1 MAKKQQKLPRHEEL
15 LLDYAERLKNHRR
28 GRSALHVRISLLASY
43 NRRIG
48 HLRIAENAFEK
59 LIKTYEGR
67 IFCLANGDLMFIARD
82 IPDSAIDDIVLKL
95 RMMFREDPFIEL
107 AENETNENAFCVS
120 YDIDK
125 NYAAFLGKAREL
137 FYECEQLL
145 SPMGAQGPASST
157 SEPGRP
163 ALPLKPLTPV
173 ILGRLEDAI
182 EGADLSNL
190 IRKQAICAI
199 TPGMPPS
206 PIFYERFISID
217 GLRKSYLP
225 DIDFQSNR
233 WLFHH
238 LVERLDGRMLAALPE
253 YLANLPVPTS
263 INSTISTIL
272 SEKFLLF
279 DSEYKQIKK
288 RKTLVFEFQAVD
300 ILADINAYMFA
311 RDFLRS
317 NGYKICIDGL
327 DPLTFSM
334 IFRDQMQ
341 ADLEKVVWSQDLVN
355 KLKGGWREH
364 FAAAVERAGST
375 RVVLCRCDDA
385 AAIEFGYSMGIH
397 LFQGYYIDEM
407 LNSRRAPD
415 IAVNY

>member
-1 MAKKQQKLPRHEEL
+1 MAKKPEKLARHEEL

-28 GRSALHVRISLLASY
+28 GRHALHVRISLLALY
-43 NRRIG
+43 NRQIG
-48 HLRIAENAFEK
+48 HLRIAENAFDK

-67 IFCLANGDLMFIARD
+67 IFCLSNGDIMFVARD
-82 IPDSAIDDIVLKL
+82 IPDFAIDDIVFKL
-95 RMMFREDPFIEL
+95 RMMFREDPFVEL
-107 AENETNENAFCVS
+107 AENETDENAFCVS

-125 NYAAFLGKAREL
+125 DYAAFLGKVREL
-137 FYECEQLL
+137 FRDCEQLL
-145 SPMGAQGPASST
+145 SPMAAQAPKGSSP
-157 SEPGRP
+157 EPGRAAF
-163 ALPLKPLTPV
+163 ALRPLTPV

-182 EGADLSNL
+182 DGADLSSL

-233 WLFHH
+233 WLFQH
-238 LVERLDGRMLAALPE
+238 LVERLDGRMLAVLPE

-263 INSTISTIL
+263 INSTINTVL
-272 SEKFLLF
+272 SERFLSF

-300 ILADINAYMFA
+300 ILADISAYMFA

-341 ADLEKVVWSQDLVN
+341 ADLEKVVWSKDLVN
-355 KLKGGWREH
+355 KLEGDWRKH

-375 RVVLCRCDDA
+375 RVVLCRCDDP

-397 LFQGYYIDEM
+397 LFQGYYIDEI
-407 LNSRRAPD
+407 LSSRRAPD

>member
-1 MAKKQQKLPRHEEL
+1 MAKKPETLARHEEL

-28 GRSALHVRISLLASY
+28 GRRALHVRISLLASY
-43 NRRIG
+43 NRQIG

-59 LIKTYEGR
+59 LIKMYEGR
-67 IFCLANGDLMFIARD
+67 IFRLSNGDLMFVARE

-107 AENETNENAFCVS
+107 AENETDENAFCVG
-120 YDIDK
+120 YDVDK
-125 NYAAFLGKAREL
+125 DYAAFIGKVREL
-137 FYECEQLL
+137 YRECEQLL
-145 SPMGAQGPASST
+145 SPMGARAADGSSAK
-157 SEPGRP
+157 PVRP
-163 ALPLKPLTPV
+163 ALSLKPLTPV

-182 EGADLSNL
+182 DGADLSNL

-199 TPGMPPS
+199 SPGMPPS

-238 LVERLDGRMLAALPE
+238 LVERLDGRMLAVLPE

-263 INSTISTIL
+263 INSTISTVL
-272 SEKFLLF
+272 SEKFLSF
-279 DSEYKQIKK
+279 DSAYKQIKK

-300 ILADINAYMFA
+300 ILADISSYMFA

-334 IFRDQMQ
+334 ILRDQMQ

-355 KLKGGWREH
+355 KLDGGWREH
-364 FAAAVERAGST
+364 FAAAVQRAGST

-397 LFQGYYIDEM
+397 LFQGYYIDDM
-407 LNSRRAPD
+407 LSSKRAPD